1 MAKDDSSYMSNKG
14 KHLTLEERKSIAAL
28 DAQGR
33 SPYAIGKIMKRSS
46 NTIRNELRR
55 GTVTQI
61 IHGYQEIEM
70 YFPDTGE
77 KLYKRNRRNS
87 KKKGKSEQC
96 EPFLKFVE
104 YEVKKGKRSFAAARA
119 KALSQGI
126 FKASEVVSVDTLY
139 RYAKEGKINL
149 KAIDLPEKV
158 MRKNKRRKYHRA
170 NKRLRGKGI
179 EERPKIV
186 DDREEFGHWEIDC
199 VIGKKSKDKA
209 LMTLTERITRKEII
223 RRIPKKNAKSI
234 HRVLNQLRR
243 ELPKFPQV
251 FKSITADN
259 GAEFARL
266 HKWGKRAGVEI
277 YYAHPYSSWERGAN
291 ENANHLIRRFFP
303 KGMEAKRL
311 TKKRIEE
318 IENWINTLYR
328 KILGWR
334 TAEEVYKEEL
344 EKLSLQSIPFT

>member
-1 MAKDDSSYMSNKG
+1 MNNKG

-33 SPYAIGKIMKRSS
+33 SPYAIGKIMNRAS

-55 GTVTQI
+55 GTVKQI
-61 IHGYQEIEM
+61 IKEYQEIEM

-77 KLYKRNRRNS
+77 KNYKKNRCNS
-87 KKKGKSEQC
+87 KKRGKREQC
-96 EPFLKFVE
+96 ESFIKFVE
-104 YEVKKGKRSFAAARA
+104 FEVKKGKRSFAAARA
-119 KALSQGI
+119 KALRQGI
-126 FKASEVVSVDTLY
+126 FKESEVVSVDTLY
-139 RYAKEGKINL
+139 RYAEEGKINL

-158 MRKNKRRKYHRA
+158 MRKNKPKKHHRV
-170 NKRLRGKGI
+170 NKRLKGKSI
-179 EERPKIV
+179 EERPKTV
-186 DDREEFGHWEIDC
+186 NDREEFGHWEIDC

-209 LMTLTERITRKEII
+209 LLTLTERLTRKEII
-223 RRIPKKNAKSI
+223 RRIPKKNAKSV
-234 HRVLNQLRR
+234 HRILNQLRR
-243 ELPKFPQV
+243 ELPEFDRV

-259 GAEFARL
+259 GTEFARL
-266 HKWGKRAGVEI
+266 HKWGKRAGVDI

-303 KGMEAKRL
+303 KGTEAKGL

-334 TAEEVYKEEL
+334 TSEEYYREEL
-344 EKLSLQSIPFT
+344 EKLFLQSIPST